1 MRTSRRSQQ
10 LSYFAP
16 TTSSTSTQLQQQ
28 YSTGTSTA
36 TGGGAAGS
44 GLNAGSGAP
53 GTSNSQTPV
62 TPVDFTFPRR
72 RHESVSIAGTGGG
85 VEEAS
90 GVTYGGRRIAQAIIL
105 DGLENASQEIFAV
118 IMEVRRQGTGLYS
131 LLPSP

>member
-16 TTSSTSTQLQQQ
+16 TASSTSTQLQHQF
-28 YSTGTSTA
+28 STGISTA
-36 TGGGAAGS
+36 TGGAAGS
-44 GLNAGSGAP
+44 GLNANNGAP

-85 VEEAS
+85 MEEAT

-118 IMEVRRQGTGLYS
+118 IMEVRKRGTGFS
-131 LLPSP
+131 LHLLS